1 MTIMSATCLRKV
13 MLLLR
18 EKLLE
23 GLVFVS
29 RKKARCERPGAQAQ
43 MPPRDIFARYALD

>member
-23 GLVFVS
+23 GFSVVS
-29 RKKARCERPGAQAQ
+29 RKKACPGPPGAKMQK
-43 MPPRDIFARYALD
+43 PPCDIFARYTLD